1 MIKYGKLYGKNLNF
15 MIKFKFCDK
24 TEKGLL
30 VVIIIF

>member
-1 MIKYGKLYGKNLNF
+1 MIKYGKSYGKNLNF
-15 MIKFKFCDK
+15 MIKFKLYDK